1 MKKLEYVI
9 QKEEGLHMKEAVEFV
24 DMTEEFRSEIEVEKK
39 EVRMVSGKSL
49 LGIISLIA
57 RKGDRLY
64 VTVQGEDEEEAAEAI
79 QKFVIKTN
87 LRREMERE
95 FLRKKNEAKRNRPKK

>member
-39 EVRMVSGKSL
+39 EVRMVSGKVYWGS
-49 LGIISLIA
+49 S
-57 RKGDRLY
+57 
-64 VTVQGEDEEEAAEAI
+64 V
-79 QKFVIKTN
+79 
-87 LRREMERE
+87 
-95 FLRKKNEAKRNRPKK
+95 

>member
-9 QKEEGLHMKEAVEFV
+9 QKEEGLHVKEAVEFV

-57 RKGDRLY
+57 RKGARLY

-79 QKFVIKTN
+79 QKFFIEK
-87 LRREMERE
+87 L
-95 FLRKKNEAKRNRPKK
+95 

>member
-64 VTVQGEDEEEAAEAI
+64 VTVLGEDEEEAAEAI
-79 QKFVIKTN
+79 QKFFIEK
-87 LRREMERE
+87 L
-95 FLRKKNEAKRNRPKK
+95 

>member
-39 EVRMVSGKSL
+39 EVRMASGKSL

-64 VTVQGEDEEEAAEAI
+64 VTVQGEDEEEAVEAI
-79 QKFVIKTN
+79 QKFFIEK
-87 LRREMERE
+87 L
-95 FLRKKNEAKRNRPKK
+95 

>member
-64 VTVQGEDEEEAAEAI
+64 VTVQGEDEEEAVEAI
-79 QKFVIKTN
+79 QKFFIEK
-87 LRREMERE
+87 
-95 FLRKKNEAKRNRPKK
+95 F

>member
-64 VTVQGEDEEEAAEAI
+64 VTVQGEDEGEAAEAI
-79 QKFVIKTN
+79 QKFFIEK
-87 LRREMERE
+87 L
-95 FLRKKNEAKRNRPKK
+95 

>member
-1 MKKLEYVI
+1 
-9 QKEEGLHMKEAVEFV
+9 
-24 DMTEEFRSEIEVEKK
+24 
-39 EVRMVSGKSL
+39 MVSGKSL

-79 QKFVIKTN
+79 QKFFIEK
-87 LRREMERE
+87 L
-95 FLRKKNEAKRNRPKK
+95 

>member
-64 VTVQGEDEEEAAEAI
+64 VTVQGEDEEEAVEAI
-79 QKFVIKTN
+79 QKFFIEK
-87 LRREMERE
+87 L
-95 FLRKKNEAKRNRPKK
+95 

>member
-24 DMTEEFRSEIEVEKK
+24 DMTEEFRSEI

-79 QKFVIKTN
+79 QKFFIEK
-87 LRREMERE
+87 L
-95 FLRKKNEAKRNRPKK
+95 

>member
-9 QKEEGLHMKEAVEFV
+9 QKEAGLHMKEAVEFV

-64 VTVQGEDEEEAAEAI
+64 VTVQGEDEEEAVEAI
-79 QKFVIKTN
+79 QKFFIEK
-87 LRREMERE
+87 L
-95 FLRKKNEAKRNRPKK
+95 

>member
-49 LGIISLIA
+49 LGVISLIA

-64 VTVQGEDEEEAAEAI
+64 VTVQGEDEEEAVEAI
-79 QKFVIKTN
+79 QKFFIEK
-87 LRREMERE
+87 L
-95 FLRKKNEAKRNRPKK
+95 

>member
-9 QKEEGLHMKEAVEFV
+9 QKEEGLHMKEAVEF
-24 DMTEEFRSEIEVEKK
+24 EVEKK

-79 QKFVIKTN
+79 QKFFIEK
-87 LRREMERE
+87 L
-95 FLRKKNEAKRNRPKK
+95 

>member
-9 QKEEGLHMKEAVEFV
+9 QKEEGLHMEEAVEFV

-79 QKFVIKTN
+79 QKFFIEK
-87 LRREMERE
+87 L
-95 FLRKKNEAKRNRPKK
+95 

>member
-9 QKEEGLHMKEAVEFV
+9 QKEEGLHTKEAVEFV

-64 VTVQGEDEEEAAEAI
+64 VTVQGEDEEEAVEAI
-79 QKFVIKTN
+79 QKFFIEK
-87 LRREMERE
+87 L
-95 FLRKKNEAKRNRPKK
+95 